1 MNQYLQTI
9 FKIAKVIPLYKGKG
23 SSEDYN
29 NFRPISLLPVLSKAF
44 ERILKNQISQHF
56 EANNLFTIS
65 QFGFRQNKSTSLAI
79 NCLTE
84 GILDGFENCL
94 DTYALFLDVTKAF
107 DCVTH
112 EILF

>member
-1 MNQYLQTI
+1 M
-9 FKIAKVIPLYKGKG
+9 
-23 SSEDYN
+23 
-29 NFRPISLLPVLSKAF
+29 
-44 ERILKNQISQHF
+44 RILKNQISQHF

-84 GILDGFENCL
+84 GILDGFENFL
-94 DTYALFLDVTKAF
+94 DTYASFLDLTKAF

-112 EILF
+112 EILFEKLKFYNFHDDAVTLVKSYLSERKQYVYYNKKNHLSNT